1 MWLEPNPKGGQKN
14 KTTIVPVDS
23 EHFSIMKLLENQ
35 KIKRIDKIYITAS
48 GGPFLDYKLEKMRKI
63 KPTEALRH
71 PTWKMGKKFP

>member
-48 GGPFLDYKLEKMRKI
+48 GGPFRL
-63 KPTEALRH
+63 
-71 PTWKMGKKFP
+71 